1 MPPVPPWLLLLLLL
15 LLLRSLICG
24 AFSKRTR

>member
-1 MPPVPPWLLLLLLL
+1 MPPVPPWLLL